1 MQVKSKIKQVYKELN
16 GEYILVLQ
24 IPPSLL
30 ATIDELKDKDIG
42 LTLEKYSN
50 PKSMRAHRYMWS
62 LIGQLA
68 KKLRTDQLTIYRRIL
83 TDYSPLSFNLGCDMD
98 DVWKL
103 YEAFRVVIPLGDDT
117 YQCYLGESHF
127 TQDDMRPVIDG
138 LVNECKEQGIPTRPQ
153 EELESLIKSCPL
165 SYQ

>member
-1 MQVKSKIKQVYKELN
+1 MQVKSKIRQVYKELN
-16 GEYILVLQ
+16 GEYILVLE

-30 ATIDELKDKDIG
+30 ATIDELEGKDIG
-42 LTLEKYSN
+42 LTIEKYSN
-50 PKSMRAHRYMWS
+50 AKSMKAHRYMWS

-68 KKLRTDQLTIYRRIL
+68 KKLRTDQLSLYRHIL
-83 TDYSPLSFNLGCDMD
+83 TEYSPLSFNLGCSPQ

-103 YEAFRVVIPLGDDT
+103 YEAFRVVVPLGDDV
-117 YQCYLGESHF
+117 YQCYLGESKF

-138 LVNECKEQGIPTRPQ
+138 LVSECKEQGIPTRPK

>member
-42 LTLEKYSN
+42 LTLEKYTN

-83 TDYSPLSFNLGCDMD
+83 TEYSPLSFFC
-98 DVWKL
+98 
-103 YEAFRVVIPLGDDT
+103 
-117 YQCYLGESHF
+117 SHENANR
-127 TQDDMRPVIDG
+127 QDNTRKTMFLKTVRITA
-138 LVNECKEQGIPTRPQ
+138 LVNSI
-153 EELESLIKSCPL
+153 
-165 SYQ
+165 